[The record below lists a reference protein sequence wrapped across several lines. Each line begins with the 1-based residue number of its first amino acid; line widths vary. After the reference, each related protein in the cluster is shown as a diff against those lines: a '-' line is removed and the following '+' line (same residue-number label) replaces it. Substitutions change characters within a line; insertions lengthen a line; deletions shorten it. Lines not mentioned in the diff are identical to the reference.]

1 MNPSDGPICHRRS
14 CDCIKP
20 DTQTRRGKRLGKDDI
35 LISWKKPA
43 GRAVAWSTQEF
54 AALPDTLTLAPDPCS
69 PLLRASRLGSGLRV
83 LSFRRSQLII

>member
-54 AALPDTLTLAPDPCS
+54 AALPTRS
-69 PLLRASRLGSGLRV
+69 PLRQIRVHRSFAPAGSGLRV